1 MAYQV
6 PVIAT
11 EVGGISQWLQHGRT
25 GLAVPPNDAA
35 ALQQAMQKLIDAPAL
50 RAALGAQAGMNFTRE
65 FGPQRHIAALAQ
77 LFETLTGRR

>member
-1 MAYQV
+1 
-6 PVIAT
+6 
-11 EVGGISQWLQHGRT
+11 
-25 GLAVPPNDAA
+25 VPPNDAA

-77 LFETLTGRR
+77 LFDTLTGRR